1 MAIII
6 SYPTA
11 TNVTLSDR
19 LLGTQFD
26 GELGTSVTKNFSI
39 SSVVNLA
46 KETIAPYNVYTAL
59 LSQSGLLDPVAIV
72 LQNTLGTTVSW
83 NRESTG
89 EYSANIT
96 GNLFVEGKTFVSITR
111 SNTTDTSVISY
122 WITGQRS
129 TNNIVVLNQTGID
142 YDGGFNNGGP
152 YDGFENISVEI
163 RVYN

>member
-6 SYPTA
+6 SYPMA
-11 TNVTLSDR
+11 TDITLSDR

-26 GELGTSVTKNFSI
+26 GELGTSVTKNFSV
-39 SSVVNLA
+39 SSVVNIA
-46 KETIAPYNVYTAL
+46 KEAIAPYSVYTAL
-59 LSQSGLLDPVAIV
+59 LSQSASTDPIAIV
-72 LQNTLGTTVSW
+72 LQNTLGTTVRW

-96 GNLFVEGKTFVSITR
+96 GNLFVDGKTFVSITR

-122 WITGQRS
+122 WLTGQRVTS
-129 TNNIVVLNQTGID
+129 NLVVLNQTGVD
-142 YDGGFNNGGP
+142 YDGGFNAAGP
-152 YDGFENISVEI
+152 YDSFENVSVEI